1 VTTSSTPTGIADLVT
16 GAEAARRL
24 GVSRERLRQLAARPG
39 FPPPLGQLGRA
50 TVWRDA
56 DVAEWAR
63 QSGRDYRTG

>member
-1 VTTSSTPTGIADLVT
+1 MTTSTPSAIADLVT
-16 GAEAARRL
+16 GAEAARRP

-39 FPPPLGQLGRA
+39 FPEPLGQLGRA